1 MTMTVEIP
9 NMGINTKSI
18 ERAKRIYEEG
28 KAKEK
33 VR

>member
-1 MTMTVEIP
+1 MTVAIP
-9 NMGINTKSI
+9 NMGIDTKSI

-33 VR
+33 GR